1 MKTKFWILEMP
12 KYSIALFVILNILA
26 MVFYPGGNIHDP
38 EQIGYVFT
46 RNFFSD
52 LGTTVSYSGAHNTIS
67 CILFNTSLCICG
79 FTFIVLFY
87 KVKNLFK
94 LKALS
99 NLATFFGIIGGV
111 SFIGV
116 AFTPADLLL
125 DPHILFAHGI
135 FRSLLIASILF
146 TILIFKKKDF
156 DNKYGYGF
164 IVFGLMVLAYVLV
177 SELGPNP
184 RSNPTALLMQVIS
197 QKIIAFWLLLSIY
210 IYSLGLGKYLYKRV

>member
-52 LGTTVSYSGAHNTIS
+52 LGTTVSYSGAHNTVS

-99 NLATFFGIIGGV
+99 NLATFFGIMGGV

-146 TILIFKKKDF
+146 TILIFKTKDF

-164 IVFGLMVLAYVLV
+164 IVFGIMVLAYVLV
-177 SELGPNP
+177 SEFGPDP

-197 QKIIAFWLLLSIY
+197 QKIIALWLLISIY

>member
-1 MKTKFWILEMP
+1 M
-12 KYSIALFVILNILA
+12 
-26 MVFYPGGNIHDP
+26 
-38 EQIGYVFT
+38 
-46 RNFFSD
+46 
-52 LGTTVSYSGAHNTIS
+52 
-67 CILFNTSLCICG
+67 
-79 FTFIVLFY
+79 
-87 KVKNLFK
+87 KNLFK

-99 NLATFFGIIGGV
+99 NLATFFGIMGGV

-146 TILIFKKKDF
+146 TILIFKTKDF

-164 IVFGLMVLAYVLV
+164 IVFGIMVLAYVLV

-184 RSNPTALLMQVIS
+184 RSNPTALLIQVIS
-197 QKIIAFWLLLSIY
+197 QKIIAIWLLLSIY
-210 IYSLGLGKYLYKRV
+210 IYSVGLGKYLYKRV